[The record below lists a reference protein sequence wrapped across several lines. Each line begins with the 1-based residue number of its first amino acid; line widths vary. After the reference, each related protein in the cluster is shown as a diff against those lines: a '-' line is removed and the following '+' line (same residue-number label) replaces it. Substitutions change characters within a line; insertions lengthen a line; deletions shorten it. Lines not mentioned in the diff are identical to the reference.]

1 MKNLIFIILLM
12 LFGLYS
18 FAQDGVQT
26 VKGTIIDKASEIPL
40 IGATVEVVSVDPPIG
55 TTTDINGEFI
65 LDNTPVG
72 RHVISI
78 SYLGYEN
85 TVIPNVMV
93 TSGKEVVLDAKLEE
107 SIVKLDEVVIT
118 AKTDKDRTVNEMAA
132 VSARTFSME
141 EVVRYSGGRN
151 DVSRLVSNY
160 AGVSTADDSRND
172 IVIRGN
178 SPTSVLWRLEG
189 VPIPNPNHFATLGTT
204 GGPVS
209 ALNTN
214 LLRNSDF
221 LTSAFPSEY
230 GNALS
235 GVFDI
240 GFRSG
245 NKDNYEATVQLAAFS
260 GLEALVEGP
269 LNSNKNSSFVVSFRN
284 SFVGLAESLG
294 IPIGTNATPDYR
306 DLSFKFDFGR
316 SKYGKFELFGIG
328 GTSDI
333 EFLATETDPDDL
345 FAEPDSDATAQ
356 SRLGIIGLKHSYI
369 LNDQTYI
376 KTTFSASQAKNDF
389 IQERYIDSDLT
400 EKIQY
405 ASANDKVDRQVLN
418 VLLNSKRS
426 SRLTFRAGIN
436 IERQNVNTLSTDSS
450 GNPDLDGDGIED
462 LEIVRNTT
470 DDLYLYELFL
480 HEKYRLSTKSTL
492 QVGIHTQ
499 FLSLSRQGHFE
510 PRVSYTFAP
519 DDKNSFN
526 FGYGLHS
533 QMTPLPFLLQTVETD
548 NGPELVNPD
557 LDFTKAHHFVLGW
570 DKRVAQDWRT
580 KVEVYY
586 QHLFSVPVEIEST
599 SFSTLNFGA
608 DFGFPSVGP
617 LSNEGTGRNYG
628 VELTVEKFFSKG
640 YYGLL
645 TGSVFE
651 SQYTGSD
658 NIRRSTAFSNNYVF
672 NVLGG
677 KEFKIGKNNRLT
689 TDFKFT
695 MAGGRKYTPV
705 DLEASQKIDSEVL
718 FEERAFS
725 ERYPYYMRLDFK
737 IGIALNS
744 NKKKFSQQFFLDF
757 QNITNRENVFVNRY
771 NRVTNEVNTVL
782 QAGFFPD
789 IMYRV
794 QF

>member
-26 VKGTIIDKASEIPL
+26 IKGTILDKASEIPL

-65 LDNTPVG
+65 LSNTPVG

-189 VPIPNPNHFATLGTT
+189 IPIPNPNHFATLGTT

-269 LNSNKNSSFVVSFRN
+269 LNSNKNSSFVISFRN

-369 LNDQTYI
+369 LNDKTYI

-548 NGPELVNPD
+548 NGPQLVNPD
-557 LDFTKAHHFVLGW
+557 LDFTKAHHLVLGW

-586 QHLFSVPVEIEST
+586 QHLFSVPIEIEST